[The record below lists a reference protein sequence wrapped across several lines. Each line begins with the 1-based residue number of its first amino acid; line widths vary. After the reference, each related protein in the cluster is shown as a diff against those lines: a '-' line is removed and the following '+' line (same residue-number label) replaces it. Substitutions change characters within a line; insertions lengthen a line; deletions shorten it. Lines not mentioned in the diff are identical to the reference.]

1 MFSQV
6 APITLEK
13 HKDKKILPI
22 SNFSFAKDLNIAAI
36 MLHEFSRAA
45 ALYPIVFL
53 EDKALDQFRPMV
65 LMGLE
70 QGENVHVDEAGV
82 WKSSYIPAI
91 IRRYPFTLAKGKSDG
106 QFTVCIDDASD
117 LISSEEGQALF
128 TEKGEPGP
136 VLERVKKYLGELQQM
151 EQITHEFS
159 KFFAE
164 KNMFTPLNMRV
175 RQADKVKN
183 IAGCYVINEERLNNL
198 SDESFLDLRAK
209 RYLAPVY
216 AHLSSLGQI
225 ERLLKLKDEKSGKT
239 NVVHQD
245 EPEESP
251 VLQ

>member
-1 MFSQV
+1 MFNNV
-6 APITLEK
+6 VPITQEK

-22 SNFSFAKDLNIAAI
+22 SDFSFAKNLNIAAI

-53 EDKALDQFRPMV
+53 EDKELDQFRPMV

-70 QGENVHVDEAGV
+70 QGENLHVSDDGK

-91 IRRYPFTLAKGKSDG
+91 IRRYPFTLARATKEG
-106 QFTVCIDDASD
+106 QFTVCIDDNSD
-117 LISSEEGQALF
+117 LISTSEGQALF
-128 TEKGEPGP
+128 AENGEQGP

-151 EQITHEFS
+151 EHITKEFC
-159 KFFAE
+159 KFVAE

-175 RQADKVKN
+175 RQADKIKN

-198 SDESFLDLRAK
+198 SDERFLEFREK

-225 ERLLKLKDEKSGKT
+225 ERLLKLKDEALGKT
-239 NVVHQD
+239 EALSQD
-245 EPEESP
+245 APEESTAIN
-251 VLQ
+251 